1 MDYNF
6 IVYINEDEMILKNFL
21 VIVVRI
27 FVINV
32 VLRNGSKIL

>member
-1 MDYNF
+1 MGYNF

>member
-1 MDYNF
+1 MGYNF

-32 VLRNGSKIL
+32 VLRNGLKIL